1 MKYAVYETKY
11 DVADIAIL
19 MTYLNITPIYKV
31 HKYCSQGNGTMLSS
45 IKVQYISITFNTY
58 LMLMFTRNA
67 NFYGYVYDY
76 T

>member
-31 HKYCSQGNGTMLSS
+31 HKFIKIKYLVLVGT
-45 IKVQYISITFNTY
+45 
-58 LMLMFTRNA
+58 
-67 NFYGYVYDY
+67 
-76 T
+76 